1 MKWELIVLL
10 IFLVACAK
18 PAVMDKTVQ
27 PSVDKAEMDIAKA
40 VQLGK
45 PIKCVSVQAGQ
56 TATIYMKGSRMRMD
70 TLPVDAHGIY
80 TEDTMY
86 TWQGKQGTIMK
97 MEDVKQISA
106 DAGQQYKPKSQD
118 EVIENAKKVNA
129 RCEPADVPES
139 MFVPPSDVQFQDLG
153 SMIKQIE
160 GMTKDFQK

>member
-1 MKWELIVLL
+1 
-10 IFLVACAK
+10 
-18 PAVMDKTVQ
+18 
-27 PSVDKAEMDIAKA
+27 
-40 VQLGK
+40 
-45 PIKCVSVQAGQ
+45 
-56 TATIYMKGSRMRMD
+56 MD

-86 TWQGKQGTIMK
+86 TWQGKTGTVMK

-118 EVIENAKKVNA
+118 EVIENAKKVNSK
-129 RCEPADVPES
+129 CEPADVPES